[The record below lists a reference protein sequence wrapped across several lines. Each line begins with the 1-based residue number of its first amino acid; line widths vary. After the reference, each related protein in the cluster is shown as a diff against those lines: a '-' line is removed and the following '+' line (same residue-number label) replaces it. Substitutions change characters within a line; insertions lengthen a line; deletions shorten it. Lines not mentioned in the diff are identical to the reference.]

1 MSGITREGNIG
12 LKLSFQVERWL
23 EQFGSTFPVGC
34 YFSLSIRSPKVLMTW
49 SEVPPPID
57 DNDKRS
63 EEERRAR
70 MLVEKKTSI
79 NLVEAFGYVAMTA
92 FLK

>member
-1 MSGITREGNIG
+1 
-12 LKLSFQVERWL
+12 
-23 EQFGSTFPVGC
+23 
-34 YFSLSIRSPKVLMTW
+34 MTW

-92 FLK
+92 SLK